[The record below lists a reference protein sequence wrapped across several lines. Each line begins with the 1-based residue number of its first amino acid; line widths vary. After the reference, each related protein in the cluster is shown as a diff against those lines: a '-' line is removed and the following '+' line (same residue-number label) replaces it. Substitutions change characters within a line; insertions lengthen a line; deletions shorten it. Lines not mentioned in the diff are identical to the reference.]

1 MLNSLLLIGVFRL
14 VINHHTIFFINS
26 LVMINGFYQI
36 RTKLLAVKQSWI
48 FAEVEKSDLIAQYKE
63 LNENLKV

>member
-1 MLNSLLLIGVFRL
+1 
-14 VINHHTIFFINS
+14 
-26 LVMINGFYQI
+26 MINGFYQI

-63 LNENLKV
+63 LDENLKV